1 MLPIESRDSRPLH
14 LAIFVTVLLVCYV
27 EVLLFNFEDKL
38 RQLGKR
44 FVIAFPAAVFVV
56 AFLIA
61 TSPHIVTHPASW
73 DPRAPYAY
81 ETEQWLKRK
90 TEEAASFMIG
100 ALPRP
105 DSLGALKRETDP
117 PVPHVYEAEQYLKRK
132 AETETRIDTD
142 AKQGD
147 STRKVIEKALE
158 RAKEGPTFELYP
170 LRVETQIEKAVRLEA
185 ERGVSVES
193 MTESVAPDYKE
204 ALLEWERTRQFVP
217 PKHSLELKDPIDL
230 HTASYWLALLLLVGA
245 IEFRLLSQ
253 KPS

>member
-1 MLPIESRDSRPLH
+1 MRPTLNRSQKKLLGSLLPFAAVLILFVLPIESRDSRPLH

-73 DPRAPYAY
+73 DPRA
-81 ETEQWLKRK
+81 
-90 TEEAASFMIG
+90 
-100 ALPRP
+100 
-105 DSLGALKRETDP
+105 
-117 PVPHVYEAEQYLKRK
+117 PHVYEAEQYLKRK

-245 IEFRLLSQ
+245 IEFRLLSH